1 MDKTVNRKQASL
13 ERTLLIG
20 LGIGLLIGFASKRIA
35 IGLLLGLGVA
45 VLLRFLFPKRSS
57 K

>member
-1 MDKTVNRKQASL
+1 MRKTINRKQASL

-20 LGIGLLIGFASKRIA
+20 LGIGLLVGFVSKRIA
-35 IGLLLGLGVA
+35 AGLLLGLAVA
-45 VLLRFLFPKRSS
+45 VILRFLFPKTSS